1 MNNLKC
7 YITSKSIGNMY
18 FRVME
23 KYVSF
28 LKYVILLNDLP
39 SDSACQSLSRCA
51 QQKHQILQ
59 SFLDHIVEPPFLWQ
73 STCPR
78 TKKMSLIM
86 MEAVSLTWL
95 SLEHQQLSITRR
107 RKWNEQGEGR
117 AELAVVVTEEC
128 RNF

>member
-1 MNNLKC
+1 
-7 YITSKSIGNMY
+7 MY
-18 FRVME
+18 FRGME
-23 KYVSF
+23 KYVIF
-28 LKYVILLNDLP
+28 LKNVILLNDLP

-59 SFLDHIVEPPFLWQ
+59 SFLDHIEEPPFLWQ

-78 TKKMSLIM
+78 TKNFFLVM

-95 SLEHQQLSITRR
+95 SLEHQQLSIICR

-117 AELAVVVTEEC
+117 AELEVVVTEEC
-128 RNF
+128 RDF